1 MRVLF
6 LIYGVASYLVFLLVF
21 VYFLGFV
28 GDVFVPQS
36 VSHPASDGFGKALLI
51 DIGVMLLFGI
61 KHSVMARA
69 GFKSFMARV
78 IPRAIERATYVLAS
92 AIVLA
97 LLMFWWQPIEG
108 TVWSLENPAARA
120 AVWALF
126 ALSWLLIFT
135 STFLTDHFD
144 LFGLRQVWLNYVRRT
159 YTDVTFTE
167 QLFYRSIRH
176 PMMLGILIAFWA
188 APVMS
193 VSRLVFSIG
202 MSVYVLVG
210 IHFEE
215 KGLQKAFGMD
225 YVAYKKRTRKII
237 PGVY

>member
-6 LIYGVASYLVFLLVF
+6 LIYGAASYLAFLHVF
-21 VYFLGFV
+21 VYFMGFV

-36 VSHPASDGFGKALLI
+36 VSHPASAGFGKALLI

-61 KHSVMARA
+61 QHSVMARA

-97 LLMFWWQPIEG
+97 LLMFWWRPIEG

-126 ALSWLLIFT
+126 ALGWLLIFT

-144 LFGLRQVWLNYVRRT
+144 LFGLRQVWLSYVRRT
-159 YTDVTFTE
+159 YTDVRFTE
-167 QLFYRSIRH
+167 RLFYRSIRH

-188 APVMS
+188 SPVMS
-193 VSRLVFSIG
+193 VSHLVFSIG
-202 MSVYVLVG
+202 MSLYVLVG

-215 KGLQKAFGMD
+215 KGLQKVLGRD
-225 YVAYKKRTRKII
+225 YVAYQKRTRKIV
-237 PGVY
+237 PSVY